1 MAGLQAQGGSCCT
14 KALWWELVAGE
25 KGVWEMIL
33 REEGRYA
40 ENRRWFFLVQPRSP
54 KALKAVL
61 MAMSSPCSLTLH
73 LTLHYHVCIFTP
85 ALASESRMAHVGKQG
100 SIETTGKSFRQDCS
114 GLWIRAFQVEKGRMR
129 ARLKSC
135 VQEKALQER
144 RKSEPLLRRK

>member
-1 MAGLQAQGGSCCT
+1 M
-14 KALWWELVAGE
+14 AGE

-114 GLWIRAFQVEKGRMR
+114 GL
-129 ARLKSC
+129 
-135 VQEKALQER
+135 
-144 RKSEPLLRRK
+144 